1 MHQVEPTSTAAYGLA
16 HIFAALSVTNKELK
30 TKALADRG
38 VTPDQYEQMQ
48 KLQKITPRRAAAG
61 AAGAADEEEAAA
73 EAAAAEQ
80 LNQDVDEG
88 SDPDTEALCLA
99 RVRRVASLGGV
110 AVLLVNYN
118 WQSLPVTDQTVTVT
132 LTGLGGCAA
141 PTSGSLFQ
149 VDANHTSTLQVRT
162 SARVLPA
169 GACCGRAVEWVPG
182 RPPHAAATVA
192 PQVATPASP
201 RPTQPIEQRGGAR
214 PPVTMEPKP

>member
-1 MHQVEPTSTAAYGLA
+1 MCPSTPMHQVEPTSTAAYGLA

-61 AAGAADEEEAAA
+61 AGAAEAVDEDEAAA

-99 RVRRVASLGGV
+99 RVRRVAALGGV
-110 AVLLVNYN
+110 AVLARLLAQVMAEPYLLRIPDLASHLIPHFI
-118 WQSLPVTDQTVTVT
+118 SLSRARRKPGKRRPVPCVR
-132 LTGLGGCAA
+132 CAWTRRCA
-141 PTSGSLFQ
+141 GSQ
-149 VDANHTSTLQVRT
+149 CSK
-162 SARVLPA
+162 AR
-169 GACCGRAVEWVPG
+169 
-182 RPPHAAATVA
+182 
-192 PQVATPASP
+192 
-201 RPTQPIEQRGGAR
+201 
-214 PPVTMEPKP
+214 